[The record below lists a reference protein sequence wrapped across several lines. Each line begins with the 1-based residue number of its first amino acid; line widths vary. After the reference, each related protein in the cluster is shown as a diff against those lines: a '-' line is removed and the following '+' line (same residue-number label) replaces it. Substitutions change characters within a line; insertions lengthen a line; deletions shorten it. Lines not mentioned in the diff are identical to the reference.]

1 MFPEKYILKPPIY
14 QGLSQFLELSVF
26 FLKES
31 RQGVQMSMSAGQSR
45 NGVLNNA
52 FLSGHC

>member
-1 MFPEKYILKPPIY
+1 MLPEKYILKPPIY

>member
-1 MFPEKYILKPPIY
+1 MLPGSEILKTPIY
-14 QGLSQFLELSVF
+14 QGLSQFLEFSLF

-31 RQGVQMSMSAGQSR
+31 HHGVQMSVSAGQTHG
-45 NGVLNNA
+45 GVLNTA